1 MARERI
7 IKDPLKRGK
16 LTKSQ
21 VKRAVEKVVLGKHG
35 GSEAISS
42 TQHSKTR
49 LRLGVL
55 GVELQDSRI
64 LQAFVESG
72 LLPPDVPLTNHSIE
86 LRLWVP
92 WPPDRSDF
100 SLYKINP
107 ETGQRYGGASGLM
120 MEVRH
125 TETHFSPELP
135 ETVWEETPRVHW
147 ETLSEHVQD
156 FIDIII
162 RTQHLRERNWR
173 LMPDGDTNWIEYFN
187 AFMDFHKS
195 QKEKFKR
202 LKPQRVF
209 IGCVGGFSSPL
220 EMLTQCLH
228 KNLDQNT
235 NITEIT
241 MVVEDCVKFEVE
253 ELRQLVAST
262 INPINLDIKIASL
275 EQMAEILQEH
285 RQRGINL
292 SYILPAKNRT
302 YMLKSL
308 RTTYIDYL
316 AALGNGN
323 NESRGIILDEI
334 RSDCNF
340 RIERLNRFCKIEIDF
355 SFSKEELD
363 KLIHTDHRILKA
375 VNSNRN
381 IPEAI
386 SNGINVLEEMLNDE
400 IHQKIHNQGD
410 IPLQTSPA
418 NSENSLTDL
427 KEIAKQFMKEYETFD
442 NSVEA
447 RQFHIAVE
455 SLEDALIAQR
465 SSQQIRI
472 LVNRWRVSFQDFV
485 DAEKWKKPLE
495 TLEVFLQ
502 SEGVDEFVEKCHVPK
517 VDGDT
522 RPLRVEIEEFKTLVE
537 IFEVYNKLT
546 SVDVKPS
553 KSQLE
558 QWKAEFKSLLLK
570 LFTSPEGQ
578 KVVQFVTEELLEN
591 MENIKDNIL

>member
-1 MARERI
+1 MEI
-7 IKDPLKRGK
+7 PIGL
-16 LTKSQ
+16 
-21 VKRAVEKVVLGKHG
+21 
-35 GSEAISS
+35 S
-42 TQHSKTR
+42 TSTY
-49 LRLGVL
+49 
-55 GVELQDSRI
+55 S
-64 LQAFVESG
+64 
-72 LLPPDVPLTNHSIE
+72 
-86 LRLWVP
+86 
-92 WPPDRSDF
+92 
-100 SLYKINP
+100 
-107 ETGQRYGGASGLM
+107 
-120 MEVRH
+120 
-125 TETHFSPELP
+125 
-135 ETVWEETPRVHW
+135 
-147 ETLSEHVQD
+147 
-156 FIDIII
+156 
-162 RTQHLRERNWR
+162 
-173 LMPDGDTNWIEYFN
+173 
-187 AFMDFHKS
+187 MDFHKS

-220 EMLTQCLH
+220 EMLTQCLY
-228 KNLDQNT
+228 KNLDRNT

-253 ELRQLVAST
+253 ELGQLVAST

-275 EQMAEILQEH
+275 EQMAEILQEL
-285 RQRGINL
+285 RLRGKSL

-316 AALGNGN
+316 AALENGN
-323 NESRGIILDEI
+323 RKSRADTHDAIQNECKSHIKRW
-334 RSDCNF
+334 N
-340 RIERLNRFCKIEIDF
+340 RLRKIEVDF
-355 SFSKEELD
+355 AFSKDDLD
-363 KLIHTDHRILKA
+363 KLIHSDRTILKT
-375 VNSNRN
+375 VNRN
-381 IPEAI
+381 KGIPQSI
-386 SNGINVLEEMLNDE
+386 SNGINIMEEMLGE
-400 IHQKIHNQGD
+400 KTYQKPYNQGHN
-410 IPLQTSPA
+410 PPQASPA
-418 NSENSLTDL
+418 NAGDSLTDL
-427 KEIAKQFMKEYETFD
+427 KEIAEQFMKEYESFD

-447 RQFHIAVE
+447 RQFHISME

-465 SSQQIRI
+465 NNQQIRI
-472 LVNRWRVSFQDFV
+472 LVNRYRVSFQDFV

-502 SEGVDEFVEKCHVPK
+502 SEGVDEFVEECHVPK

-591 MENIKDNIL
+591 IKDNIL